1 MIARVWR
8 ASATPANADAYSR
21 HFAGKVVPHLKSIAG
36 HHHAYLLRR
45 PEDGQVELLAVT
57 FWDSIDTVKN
67 FAGNNPEIAIVD
79 PEARAML
86 SEFDDFARNFEVAY
100 RD

>member
-8 ASATPANADAYSR
+8 ASATPANADAYFRYFS
-21 HFAGKVVPHLKSIAG
+21 GTVVPHLKSIVG

-45 PEDGQVELLAVT
+45 PQGGQVELLAIT

-67 FAGNNPEIAIVD
+67 FAGNDAETAIVD

-100 RD
+100 RG